1 MYFHYDTMADNDA
14 PGAWPVWT
22 PWTRLVGFIKRTT
35 TLLQTSYLVV
45 SEKIFNVF
53 LM

>member
-35 TLLQTSYLVV
+35 TLLQTSYE
-45 SEKIFNVF
+45 SSGPCGFGEDF
-53 LM
+53 